1 MKSVKVIFFL
11 LTLST
16 AFSCRKVLPP
26 QPPVVDQVDS
36 AAQVEQIKG
45 FYLLNEGNMGS
56 NSCTLDYFDYESG
69 EYARNIFPMRNP
81 QVVKELGDVGNDLQ
95 IYGSKLYAVI
105 NCSHLVEVMDA
116 ATARHIATIE
126 IPNGRYLTFHNG
138 KGYVSSYSGPVSIDP
153 NARLGYVAEFD
164 TASLMVTREV
174 AVGFQPEELVVV
186 NNQLYVANS
195 GGYRVP
201 NYDRTVSV
209 IDLTTFTEI
218 QKIDVAIN
226 LHRIRKDAQERIYV
240 TSRGDYQGVGSNTYV
255 IDPGT
260 NTVVDTLGFAMSN
273 FCVAGDS
280 LYFISVAWN
289 NNTGSN
295 VVSYGVYDV
304 KQKRLV
310 ADNFIT
316 DGTDQ
321 QIKLPYGISVNPETN
336 DILVT
341 DAQNYL
347 VPGTLYCFKSNGTK
361 KWQVTT
367 GDIPAHFAFLKK

>member
-69 EYARNIFPMRNP
+69 EYARNIFPTRNP

-116 ATARHIATIE
+116 ASARHMATIE

-164 TASLMVTREV
+164 TASLQVTREV
-174 AVGFQPEELVVV
+174 AVGYQPEELVVV

-226 LHRIRKDAQERIYV
+226 LHRLRKDAYDRIYV
-240 TSRGDYQGVGSNTYV
+240 TSRGDYQGVGANTYV
-255 IDPGT
+255 IDAAT
-260 NTVVDTLGFAMSN
+260 NTVRDTLNFAASN
-273 FCVAGDS
+273 LCIAGDS
-280 LYFISVAWN
+280 LYFIHVGWN

-316 DGTDQ
+316 DGTHQ

>member
-164 TASLMVTREV
+164 TASLQVTREV

>member
-1 MKSVKVIFFL
+1 MKFKKNIL
-11 LTLST
+11 LFCVLCA

-26 QPPVVDQVDS
+26 QPPVVDNVDS
-36 AAQVEQIKG
+36 AAQLQQVKG
-45 FYLLNEGNMGS
+45 LYVLNEGNMGS
-56 NSCTLDYFDYESG
+56 NTCTLDYFDYESG
-69 EYARNIFPMRNP
+69 DYTCNIFPMRNP
-81 QVVKELGDVGNDLQ
+81 QVVKELGDVGNDLK

-116 ATARHIATIE
+116 ASARHIATIE

-174 AVGFQPEELVVV
+174 TVGYQPEELVVA

-209 IDLTTFTEI
+209 VDLTTFTEV

-226 LHRIRKDAQERIYV
+226 LHRMKKDAQGRIYV
-240 TSRGDYQGVGSNTYV
+240 TSRGDYQGIGANTYV
-255 IDPGT
+255 IDPVT
-260 NTVVDTLGFAMSN
+260 NTVVDTLDFAMSD
-273 FCVAGDS
+273 FCIDGDS

-289 NNTGSN
+289 NNTGLN
-295 VVSYGVYDV
+295 VVSYGLYDV

-321 QIKLPYGISVNPETN
+321 QIKLPYGITVNPETKE
-336 DILVT
+336 IFVT

-361 KWQVTT
+361 KWQVST